1 MNFLARL
8 LRGIAYVPAVVHG
21 TEAIFGSKTGASK
34 KDAAL
39 DMVSSAVGLTDALA
53 NKDILHARILTP
65 ASDNSRN
72 QRFAGELRE
81 ETCKTS
87 ISMQV
92 RPA

>member
-39 DMVSSAVGLTDALA
+39 QMVSSAVGLTDALA
-53 NKDILHARILTP
+53 NKDIVQPEQFQQGLGKVI
-65 ASDNSRN
+65 DGVVDIFNSS
-72 QRFAGELRE
+72 AWA
-81 ETCKTS
+81 KK
-87 ISMQV
+87 
-92 RPA
+92 

>member
-21 TEAIFGSKTGASK
+21 TEAIFGSKTGANK

-53 NKDILHARILTP
+53 NKDILQPEQFRQGLSKVIDGVVDIFN
-65 ASDNSRN
+65 AS
-72 QRFAGELRE
+72 AWA
-81 ETCKTS
+81 KK
-87 ISMQV
+87 
-92 RPA
+92 